1 MELNLYPTMVTLLTP
16 GETLIGIFPIRMQ
29 LSSFCIADSNRLTVH
44 LPKEIPTPAAQRF
57 KGQNFPR
64 LIQYARP
71 RLNTKVFNFGP
82 EEIAQ
87 ISDAYRGNPRI
98 YGPFQLPEYSWGR
111 SRYLRKYKVT

>member
-1 MELNLYPTMVTLLTP
+1 MELNLHPTIVTLLTP

-29 LSSFCIADSNRLTVH
+29 PSSFCIPRCNRLKVY
-44 LPKEIPTPAAQRF
+44 LPKEKPTSGAQRF

-87 ISDAYRGNPRI
+87 ISDAYRGNSRI

-111 SRYLRKYKVT
+111 SRYLRKHKVI